1 MPARGG
7 SARAGPWPDP
17 SGGCWGGAA
26 AGARLE
32 SAQVLDPGTVG
43 GRGDP
48 GRGAGTVDR
57 SRIVRAFRMATGT
70 VGPTCEHADA
80 HWRRRGT
87 GTRSR
92 AEASRGGQEVARAGR
107 SWVRPEHQ
115 KKNKEKSIR

>member
-7 SARAGPWPDP
+7 SSRAGPWPDP
-17 SGGCWGGAA
+17 SGGCLGGAA

-48 GRGAGTVDR
+48 GRGAGTVYR

-70 VGPTCEHADA
+70 VWPTCAHADA

-87 GTRSR
+87 GSLS
-92 AEASRGGQEVARAGR
+92 AALQERCGRLLQYVAREIGR
-107 SWVRPEHQ
+107 APV
-115 KKNKEKSIR
+115 